1 MRGARRHAPRGY
13 LPARASVNSVTP
25 SGGRA
30 PRKLDLECRVVLLDP
45 KLDVVFK
52 LLLTRDESLLRSMLE
67 VVLRPGPSCG

>member
-1 MRGARRHAPRGY
+1 
-13 LPARASVNSVTP
+13 
-25 SGGRA
+25 
-30 PRKLDLECRVVLLDP
+30 VVLLDP